1 MQKLVHLLAPLGL
14 VLAVLSQI
22 PALASKLPG
31 RPQAY
36 LLAGL
41 LLMLLHL
48 VLFWERIAA
57 RLGRRQLRYGGNA
70 TALVLIVLAIL
81 GVGNYLVN
89 RNSARWDLT
98 KNRKYTLSD
107 QTRKLVGGLQDEL
120 RVTHFFVQD
129 ERSAQYRQEIQDRL
143 REYAALSRRVK
154 LQEIDAR
161 KEPAQAR
168 RYEVKAVPTL
178 IFEYRGKREQITAG
192 SEQDITNAVIKVTRE
207 GRKAVCFLKG
217 EGERGTADTS
227 PRGFSNAKATLER
240 SQYETKELAL
250 SREAKVP
257 DGCALVVVAAP
268 EKDLLPEAIA
278 ALRAF
283 VSGGGKAL
291 VMMEPDFKGPLPNLT
306 GLLKEWNLEVG
317 SDLVLELYSQLTAQ
331 GIVNVAA
338 ERVVVEQYPFH
349 EITRD
354 FPFSTRF
361 DSARSISPGS
371 AGPGVTAQ
379 SLIQTSD
386 ASWATG
392 NLALKEPIDFKEGKD
407 KRGPISLAVA
417 VTLSQAGASP
427 SPPDAP
433 GSEEPKKAE
442 GRVVAF
448 GDADFASNDA
458 LGFQGNENLFLNVMA
473 WLSGESDLISIR
485 PRDPEEHR
493 LSVISGSASHR
504 LVVLGSLLG
513 LPGLFVVLGIANWWR
528 RRA

>member
-1 MQKLVHLLAPLGL
+1 MRKLVHLLAPVGL

-22 PALASKLPG
+22 PAVASKFPG
-31 RPQAY
+31 RPQVY

-41 LLMLLHL
+41 LLVLLHV
-48 VLFWERIAA
+48 VLFWEQIAA

-70 TALVLIVLAIL
+70 TALTLTVLAIL

-89 RNSARWDLT
+89 RNSARWDFT

-107 QTRKLVGGLQDEL
+107 QTRKLVSGLQDDL
-120 RVTHFFVQD
+120 KVTHFFVQD
-129 ERSAQYRQEIQDRL
+129 ERTAQYKQEIQDRL
-143 REYAALSRRVK
+143 REYAALSGRVK
-154 LQEIDAR
+154 VQDIDAR

-168 RYEVKAVPTL
+168 RFEVKAVPTL
-178 IFEYRGKREQITAG
+178 VFEYRGKREQITAG
-192 SEQDITNAVIKVTRE
+192 AEQDITNAVIKVTRE

-217 EGERGTADTS
+217 EGERSTADTS
-227 PRGFSNAKATLER
+227 PRGFSSLKAALER
-240 SQYETKELAL
+240 SQYETKDLAL

-257 DGCALVVVAAP
+257 DTCALVVVAAP
-268 EKDLLPEAIA
+268 EKDLLPESTT

-291 VMMEPDFKGPLPNLT
+291 VMMEPDFKGPLPNLA
-306 GLLKEWNLEVG
+306 GLLEEWDIQPG
-317 SDLVLELYSQLTAQ
+317 SDLVLELYSQLTTQ

-361 DSARSISPGS
+361 DSARSIT
-371 AGPGVTAQ
+371 AGPAKPGVTAQ
-379 SLIQTSD
+379 SLIQTSE
-386 ASWATG
+386 ASWATA
-392 NLALKEPIDFKEGKD
+392 NLALKGPIDFKEGKD
-407 KRGPISLAVA
+407 KKGPLSLAVA
-417 VTLSQAGASP
+417 VTWTQTGPSP
-427 SPPDAP
+427 SPPPSP
-433 GSEEPKKAE
+433 GIEEPKKAE
-442 GRVVAF
+442 ARVVAF
-448 GDADFASNDA
+448 GDADFVSNDG

-485 PRDPEEHR
+485 PRDPEDHR
-493 LSVISGSASHR
+493 LSVIPGSGTHR
-504 LVVLGSLLG
+504 LVVLASLLG
-513 LPGLFVVLGIANWWR
+513 LPGLFVVLGIASWWR